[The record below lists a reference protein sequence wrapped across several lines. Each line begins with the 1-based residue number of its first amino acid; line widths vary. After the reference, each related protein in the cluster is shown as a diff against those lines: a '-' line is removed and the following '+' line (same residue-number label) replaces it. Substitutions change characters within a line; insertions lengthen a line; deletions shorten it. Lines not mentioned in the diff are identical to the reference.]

1 LRDSGGIN
9 PKPQGLTLSLCPFC
23 SFRADVRLRLCG
35 ANLPPIK
42 TELLPAAHIQ
52 ARIHIVR
59 GKRVMLDSNPAR
71 YYGVG
76 TRDLNK
82 AVSRNRARFPEDFAF
97 QLTLEETQAL
107 MFQAGTS
114 KRGRGGR
121 RKPARVF
128 TEQGVAMLASVLRSR
143 QAVIVSVALVRAFA
157 QLREMLS
164 THRELA
170 AKLAELERK
179 LAGHDH
185 AIRNLFETI
194 RQLLAPPPERPA
206 KEMGFHT
213 RLKKP

>member
-1 LRDSGGIN
+1 M
-9 PKPQGLTLSLCPFC
+9 
-23 SFRADVRLRLCG
+23 
-35 ANLPPIK
+35 K

-52 ARIHIVR
+52 ARIHIVQ
-59 GKRVMLDSNPAR
+59 GKRVMLDADLAR

-82 AVSRNRARFPEDFAF
+82 AVSRNAARFPEDFAF
-97 QLTLEETQAL
+97 LLTLDETRAL
-107 MFQAGTS
+107 MFQPGTS
-114 KRGRGGR
+114 KPGRGGS

-143 QAVIVSVALVRAFA
+143 QAVTVSVALVRAFA

-170 AKLAELERK
+170 VKLTELERK

-185 AIRNLFETI
+185 AIRDLFETI